1 MKNTLAIVQAITSQ
15 TLREVPERDAVT
27 ALTRRIGAL
36 SRTHDALLKTRWVSA
51 DLADVARSTLSTFDQ
66 AGSIHLQGPNLKI
79 GPRATLSLSL
89 LLHEMA
95 TNAIKY
101 GALSVPD
108 GQVSIT
114 WTIEPGADE
123 DMLSMVWTETGG
135 PPALRPSSKGFG
147 SRLISMG
154 LIGTGD
160 VELRYDPSGL
170 TAFMQAPLSQMQ
182 QP

>member
-1 MKNTLAIVQAITSQ
+1 
-15 TLREVPERDAVT
+15 
-27 ALTRRIGAL
+27 
-36 SRTHDALLKTRWVSA
+36 
-51 DLADVARSTLSTFDQ
+51 
-66 AGSIHLQGPNLKI
+66 
-79 GPRATLSLSL
+79 
-89 LLHEMA
+89 MA